1 MNKNTVGVFVVNNHI
16 RTNSRVIATVLA
28 LLLCLFIALPNSIG
42 FGSQVN
48 AAASVSVSQE
58 TTYGHG
64 ATVGFQVSADGYDS
78 VVVAIQLDGTVTSV
92 NDGWNHDGI
101 SYSGNTVYVTVNSD
115 HFGWNVGA
123 NISGTDINDV
133 VSVYISSTSGGQAT
147 PTPKPTN
154 TPTPRPTA
162 TPTPRPTATPVPTAT
177 PTTRPAATATPVPT
191 NAPVATATPVPTS
204 APTSAPVA
212 ATATPVP
219 VEPEETTVET
229 TSPVEETEP
238 QETTVATEEA
248 IDETQA
254 SEDVLP
260 APVVVGG
267 EDDSNN
273 GASSGDGEGTPTPT
287 PTRAAAAG
295 YIKTART
302 QDVDGNNHLPM
313 IILVLLFIA
322 AVARIVYLKNNGTE
336 NEDLLKE
343 FIPIDAI
350 KAKFAGEAATSASS
364 AAAAADEPKVVN
376 GYLQKSNTAPIRPVF
391 SNTPGAREAATTA
404 TKMAAS
410 SSASNAAVKTA
421 TATASAQAKTAT
433 PKPPVKRPVRGAN
446 AAVAAAG
453 AAAVTG
459 AVDKKITH
467 EQPKKT
473 EARVFNQAA
482 AMKELYAMENLE
494 GAEAL
499 AVEDPAAAAAAKR
512 ASSPV
517 EEAKNSFNGLMGKI
531 RNMGAAMAGTAAAS
545 QTEEKKSSHFSD
557 DDENIRY
564 VAGRPVPIKKKD

>member
-28 LLLCLFIALPNSIG
+28 LLLCLFFTLPNSIG

-58 TTYGHG
+58 TTYGSG

-92 NDGWNHDGI
+92 SGWNHDGI

-154 TPTPRPTA
+154 TPTPKPTN

-204 APTSAPVA
+204 APTSAPIA

-238 QETTVATEEA
+238 QETTEATEEA

-254 SEDVLP
+254 SEEDVLP
-260 APVVVGG
+260 APVVGGG

-273 GASSGDGEGTPTPT
+273 GGDGEGTPTPT

-364 AAAAADEPKVVN
+364 AAAVADEPKVVN

-410 SSASNAAVKTA
+410 SSANNAAAKTA

-459 AVDKKITH
+459 AADKKITH

>member
-1 MNKNTVGVFVVNNHI
+1 MNNHI

-28 LLLCLFIALPNSIG
+28 LLLCLFFTLPNSIG

-48 AAASVSVSQE
+48 ADVSVSTSGEQCWGSGGNININFS
-58 TTYGHG
+58 GHSG
-64 ATVGFQVSADGYDS
+64 TDSITVV
-78 VVVAIQLDGTVTSV
+78 LRTDGTITSANT
-92 NDGWNHDGI
+92 NDPSNT
-101 SYSGNTVYVTVNSD
+101 SCSVSGNTVTVTIYSSSWSYNS
-115 HFGWNVGA
+115 GSIQVQLQGN
-123 NISGTDINDV
+123 DIND
-133 VSVYISSTSGGQAT
+133 ISLSSSSSSGGQAT

-162 TPTPRPTATPVPTAT
+162 TSTPRPTATPVPTAT

-238 QETTVATEEA
+238 QETTEATEEV
-248 IDETQA
+248 IDETQE
-254 SEDVLP
+254 SEEDVLP
-260 APVVVGG
+260 APVVVGDEG
-267 EDDSNN
+267 DSNN

-364 AAAAADEPKVVN
+364 AAAVADEPKVVN

-410 SSASNAAVKTA
+410 SSASNAAAK

-459 AVDKKITH
+459 AADKKITH

-473 EARVFNQAA
+473 EAKVFNQAA
-482 AMKELYAMENLE
+482 AMKELYAMEHLE

-499 AVEDPAAAAAAKR
+499 AAEDPAAAAAAKR

>member
-1 MNKNTVGVFVVNNHI
+1 MNNHI
-16 RTNSRVIATVLA
+16 RTNSRVIATVLV

-58 TTYGHG
+58 TTYGSG

-78 VVVAIQLDGTVTSV
+78 VVVAIQLDGTVTSAS
-92 NDGWNHDGI
+92 GWNYDGI

-229 TSPVEETEP
+229 TSPVEETEA
-238 QETTVATEEA
+238 QETTEATEEI

-254 SEDVLP
+254 SEEDVLP
-260 APVVVGG
+260 APVVVGDEG
-267 EDDSNN
+267 DSNN

-287 PTRAAAAG
+287 PTRAATAG

-313 IILVLLFIA
+313 IIVVLLFIA

-350 KAKFAGEAATSASS
+350 KAKFAGETATSVSS
-364 AAAAADEPKVVN
+364 GAAAADEPKVVN

-410 SSASNAAVKTA
+410 SSASNAAAK

-459 AVDKKITH
+459 AADKKITH

-482 AMKELYAMENLE
+482 AMKELYAMEHLE

-499 AVEDPAAAAAAKR
+499 AAEDPAAAAAAKR

>member
-1 MNKNTVGVFVVNNHI
+1 MNNHI
-16 RTNSRVIATVLA
+16 RTNSRVIATVLV

-58 TTYGHG
+58 TTYGRG

-115 HFGWNVGA
+115 HFGWDVGA

-154 TPTPRPTA
+154 

-254 SEDVLP
+254 SEEDVLP
-260 APVVVGG
+260 APVVVGD

-273 GASSGDGEGTPTPT
+273 GASSGDGEETPTPT

-313 IILVLLFIA
+313 IIVVLLFIA

-364 AAAAADEPKVVN
+364 AAAVADEPKVVN

-410 SSASNAAVKTA
+410 SSASSAAAK

-459 AVDKKITH
+459 AADKKITH

-482 AMKELYAMENLE
+482 AMKELYAMEHLE

-499 AVEDPAAAAAAKR
+499 AAEDPAAAAAAKR

>member
-1 MNKNTVGVFVVNNHI
+1 MNNHI

-28 LLLCLFIALPNSIG
+28 LLLCLFFTLPNSIG

-48 AAASVSVSQE
+48 ADASISTWSSNGGDFSVTVAGAQE
-58 TTYGHG
+58 
-64 ATVGFQVSADGYDS
+64 YDS
-78 VVVAIQLDGTVTSV
+78 VTVAVVFTGTLNSV
-92 NDGWNHDGI
+92 SPW
-101 SYSGNTVYVTVNSD
+101 SCSTTVSGNTIYVT
-115 HFGWNVGA
+115 
-123 NISGTDINDV
+123 ISGGPLEWEYGVGFYASGENFTVTN
-133 VSVYISSTSGGQAT
+133 VYISSTSGGQAT

-254 SEDVLP
+254 SEEDVLP

-313 IILVLLFIA
+313 IIVVLLFIA

-364 AAAAADEPKVVN
+364 AAVAADEPKVVN

-410 SSASNAAVKTA
+410 SSASNAAAKTA

-459 AVDKKITH
+459 AADKKITH

-482 AMKELYAMENLE
+482 AMKELYAMEHLE

-499 AVEDPAAAAAAKR
+499 ATEDPAVAAAAKR

>member
-1 MNKNTVGVFVVNNHI
+1 MNNHI

-28 LLLCLFIALPNSIG
+28 LLLCLFFTLPNSIG

-58 TTYGHG
+58 TTYGSG

-78 VVVAIQLDGTVTSV
+78 VVVAIQLDGTVTSAS
-92 NDGWNHDGI
+92 GWNHDGI

-229 TSPVEETEP
+229 ASPVEETEP
-238 QETTVATEEA
+238 QETTEATEEV

-254 SEDVLP
+254 SEEDVLP
-260 APVVVGG
+260 APVVVGDEG
-267 EDDSNN
+267 DSNN

-364 AAAAADEPKVVN
+364 AAAVADEPKVVN

-410 SSASNAAVKTA
+410 SSASNAAAKTA

-459 AVDKKITH
+459 AADKKITH

-473 EARVFNQAA
+473 EAKVFNQAA
-482 AMKELYAMENLE
+482 AMKELYAMEHLE

-499 AVEDPAAAAAAKR
+499 AAEDPAAAAAAKR